1 MELTVG
7 MKGRAEAVVTEQ
19 NTAQAAGSGTLAVFG
34 TPYMIAL
41 MEQAA
46 WSTLAPVLEAGQSSV
61 GTLLNVSHVSA
72 SPVGIKVWAECEIT
86 AMAGRTI
93 TFSVAAY
100 DEAGLIGQGTH
111 QRAIITDQR
120 FLDKCRKKLEVR

>member
-86 AMAGRTI
+86 AVEGRTI

>member
-7 MKGRAEAVVTEQ
+7 MKGRTEAVVTEQ

-86 AMAGRTI
+86 AVEGRTI